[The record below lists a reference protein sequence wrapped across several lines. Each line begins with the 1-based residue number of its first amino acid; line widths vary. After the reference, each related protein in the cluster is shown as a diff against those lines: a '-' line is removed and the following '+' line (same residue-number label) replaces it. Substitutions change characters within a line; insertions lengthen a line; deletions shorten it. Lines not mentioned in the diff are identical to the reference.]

1 MSTNQPSGQPV
12 GGWEGAKT
20 CQNSNAGSF
29 FGNWRGGVGLRRAIV
44 ARLWGC
50 HVIAPAP
57 PSIPRI
63 ILLGLRRWGPH
74 QKNSS
79 KFEFWTICPPTAPA
93 KHASERTPIP
103 PKLGHRTASRGGG
116 EGGGGGRNPPKLE
129 FWRLFGR
136 RHLFKSSRIQDSHAP
151 GTYFHPAVSRSP
163 TATTTLHHTACGSMV
178 ATGYAKTRAA
188 FEFWRFFCS

>member
-12 GGWEGAKT
+12 GGWEGATT

-79 KFEFWTICPPTAPA
+79 KLEFWTIFLPTAPA

-116 EGGGGGRNPPKLE
+116 EGGGGGRNRPKLE

>member
-1 MSTNQPSGQPV
+1 MGGNPHMFWAYRSLQAQMFGSHGNVHQPTIWAARGRLGGGKNLPKLERGQLF
-12 GGWEGAKT
+12 WQLE
-20 CQNSNAGSF
+20 
-29 FGNWRGGVGLRRAIV
+29 GGVGLRRAIV

-79 KFEFWTICPPTAPA
+79 KLKFWTLFPLTGPA

-116 EGGGGGRNPPKLE
+116 EGGGEGGEIVQNSNSGAFLHRMDP
-129 FWRLFGR
+129 RRVFG
-136 RHLFKSSRIQDSHAP
+136 
-151 GTYFHPAVSRSP
+151 
-163 TATTTLHHTACGSMV
+163 
-178 ATGYAKTRAA
+178 
-188 FEFWRFFCS
+188 E